1 MMKKMVILLVVIA
14 SMVTGCANETNK
26 VEKSGMTQDIV
37 MNTIEVKG
45 IQMNTIE

>member
-1 MMKKMVILLVVIA
+1 MKKFVLVMMVIV
-14 SMVTGCANETNK
+14 SMATGCANETNK

-37 MNTIEVKG
+37 VNSIEVKG